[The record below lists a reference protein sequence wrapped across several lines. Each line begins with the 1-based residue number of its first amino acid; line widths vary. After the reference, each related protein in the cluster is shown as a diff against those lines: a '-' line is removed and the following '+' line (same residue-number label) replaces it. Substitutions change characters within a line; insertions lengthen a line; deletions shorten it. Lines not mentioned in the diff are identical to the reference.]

1 MGDVSHSPHTVESQR
16 SFRIGLAWGL
26 AAYGSWGVFPIYF
39 KAVAAVPALEVLA
52 HRVVWSVVVLAAV
65 LTVQRRWREVA
76 AAVADLRILAVL
88 GVTAVLI
95 GVNWYVFIWAI
106 TTGRILQ
113 SSLGYFINPL
123 VNVFLG
129 VVFLGERMSRAG
141 VAAVAM
147 AAAGVG
153 WLTVRGGTV
162 PWVSLVLAFSFAFY
176 GLLRKTARVKPVP
189 GLAVETALLAPV
201 ALLFLAATASSG
213 GLYFGT
219 GSWRLD
225 LLLVAA
231 GLVTALPLLWF
242 NTAAQ
247 LLPLST
253 LGFLQYLSPTG
264 QFLLAVL
271 VYGEPLTRDRLV
283 AFACIWVALGI
294 FTVDQLQTRKRIAAL
309 AAHHGARVE
318 VCQVGSGR
326 GSGTGRGGG
335 QRTPNP

>member
-1 MGDVSHSPHTVESQR
+1 MGDVSRSPHTVESQR
-16 SFRIGLAWGL
+16 SFRSGLAWGL
-26 AAYGSWGVFPIYF
+26 AAYGSWGLFPIYF

-52 HRVVWSVVVLAAV
+52 HRVVWSVVVLAVV

-76 AAVADLRILAVL
+76 AAVADLRVLAVL
-88 GVTAVLI
+88 VLTALLI
-95 GVNWYVFIWAI
+95 GGNWYVFIWAV
-106 TTGRILQ
+106 TTGHMLQ

-147 AAAGVG
+147 ATLGVG
-153 WLTVRGGTV
+153 WLTVRGGSV
-162 PWVSLVLAFSFAFY
+162 PWVALVLAFSFALY
-176 GLLRKTARVKPVP
+176 ALLRKTARVKPVP

-201 ALLFLAATASSG
+201 ALLYLAATASSG

-271 VYGEPLTRDRLV
+271 AYGEPLTRDRLV
-283 AFACIWVALGI
+283 AFACIWAALAI
-294 FTVDQLQTRKRIAAL
+294 FTVDQLRTRKRIAAL
-309 AAHHGARVE
+309 VAQKAAGVDSSQIGNGNGHGNGDR
-318 VCQVGSGR
+318 R
-326 GSGTGRGGG
+326 GTI
-335 QRTPNP
+335 P

>member
-1 MGDVSHSPHTVESQR
+1 MAGTTAATPATAPER
-16 SFRIGLAWGL
+16 SFRSGLAWGL
-26 AAYGSWGVFPIYF
+26 AAYGSWGLFPIYF

-52 HRVVWSVVVLAAV
+52 HRVVWSLVVLAAV
-65 LTVQRRWREVA
+65 LTVQRRWREVV
-76 AAVADLRILAVL
+76 AAVTEARTLAVL
-88 GVTAVLI
+88 GVTALLI
-95 GVNWYVFIWAI
+95 GGNWYVFIWAVM
-106 TTGRILQ
+106 TGHMLQ
-113 SSLGYFINPL
+113 ASLGYFINPL

-129 VVFLGERMSRAG
+129 VVILGERMSRAG

-147 AAAGVG
+147 AALGVG
-153 WLTVRGGTV
+153 WLTVLGGGV
-162 PWVSLVLAFSFAFY
+162 PWVSLVLAFSFAVY
-176 GLLRKTARVKPVP
+176 ALLRKTARVKPVP

-271 VYGEPLTRDRLV
+271 AYGEPLTRERLV
-283 AFACIWVALGI
+283 AFACIWSALAI
-294 FTVDQLQTRKRIAAL
+294 FTVDQLRTRARIARL
-309 AAHHGARVE
+309 VARRAE
-318 VCQVGSGR
+318 
-326 GSGTGRGGG
+326 SGTGAGTGTGTCGGA
-335 QRTPNP
+335 NP

>member
-1 MGDVSHSPHTVESQR
+1 MGDVSQPPHTVESQR

-26 AAYGSWGVFPIYF
+26 AAYGAWGVFPIYF

-52 HRVVWSVVVLAAV
+52 HRVVWSVVVLAVV

-76 AAVADLRILAVL
+76 AAVADLRTLAVL

-147 AAAGVG
+147 AALGVG

-271 VYGEPLTRDRLV
+271 VYGEPLDRDRLI
-283 AFACIWVALGI
+283 AFAFIWAALAI
-294 FTVDQLQTRKRIAAL
+294 FTVDQVRTRARVAAL
-309 AAHHGARVE
+309 VARHESRVE
-318 VCQVGSGR
+318 VRRVGSGR
-326 GSGTGRGGG
+326 GSGRGAI
-335 QRTPNP
+335 P

>member
-1 MGDVSHSPHTVESQR
+1 MADASSATVPATEPER
-16 SFRIGLAWGL
+16 SFRSGLAWGL
-26 AAYGSWGVFPIYF
+26 AAYGSWGLFPIYF

-52 HRVVWSVVVLAAV
+52 HRVVWSLVVLAVV

-76 AAVADLRILAVL
+76 AAVVEPRILAVL
-88 GVTAVLI
+88 VLTALLI
-95 GVNWYVFIWAI
+95 GGNWYVFIWAVM
-106 TTGRILQ
+106 TGHMLQ

-141 VAAVAM
+141 VGAVAM
-147 AAAGVG
+147 AALGVA
-153 WLTVRGGTV
+153 WLTLRAGSV

-176 GLLRKTARVKPVP
+176 ALLRKTARVGPVP

-201 ALLFLAATASSG
+201 ALLFLATTASSG

-225 LLLVAA
+225 LLLAAA

-242 NTAAQ
+242 NMAARS
-247 LLPLST
+247 LPLST

-271 VYGEPLTRDRLV
+271 AYGEPLTRDRLV
-283 AFACIWVALGI
+283 AFACIWIALVV
-294 FTVDQLQTRKRIAAL
+294 FTVDQLRTRKRIAAL
-309 AAHHGARVE
+309 VAQKEAGVDGS
-318 VCQVGSGR
+318 QIGSGSGR
-326 GSGTGRGGG
+326 GSGRGLG
-335 QRTPNP
+335 